1 MADEINAHEV
11 PLSEAPTVRV
21 VNHLFEMECVQR
33 EQQMEHLLQQKQKAI
48 SDQALARMGKT
59 IDDELTDD
67 EYDTYDY
74 LLLEM
79 SHGV

>member
-11 PLSEAPTVRV
+11 QLSEDAVMRIADR
-21 VNHLFEMECVQR
+21 LFEMECAQR
-33 EQQMEHLLQQKQKAI
+33 EQQMEHLSRQKQKAI

-67 EYDTYDY
+67 EYDMYDC